1 MFQSRQ
7 RIQEMLSDLSE
18 EETKIITLRFGLEG
32 GLPLSPEETGNKLG
46 LTATEVVAKE
56 AAALAML
63 RGK

>member
-1 MFQSRQ
+1 
-7 RIQEMLSDLSE
+7 MLSDLSE

-56 AAALAML
+56 AAALAKM
-63 RGK
+63 RNA